1 MISVGH
7 SIVAVLDSKA
17 RGSEA
22 ISSWTTWAKI
32 VKHFKVNSQHH
43 ETWWKTRK
51 RQSHAGMR
59 GCICKFTRD
68 NHMHATSS
76 LLTIYWQNGKYCCKK
91 RPFVAFFGQS
101 FTILSHLYSWS
112 MSIVAKSANFGPPF
126 HKENS
131 VRSSYCTYN
140 ETEESLMFQLWK
152 VFWFT
157 SVSLK
162 LYGMRWRLKKPE
174 KWKS

>member
-1 MISVGH
+1 M
-7 SIVAVLDSKA
+7 
-17 RGSEA
+17 
-22 ISSWTTWAKI
+22 
-32 VKHFKVNSQHH
+32 VKNSQASKSCRNERLHLQIY
-43 ETWWKTRK
+43 K
-51 RQSHAGMR
+51 RQPHA
-59 GCICKFTRD
+59 C
-68 NHMHATSS
+68 H
-76 LLTIYWQNGKYCCKK
+76 LLPPNKILTNGKYCCKK

-126 HKENS
+126 HKEYS
-131 VRSSYCTYN
+131 VRSSYCTYT

-162 LYGMRWRLKKPE
+162 LYGMSWRLKKPE